1 MLAVLLI
8 IVLFVALSIYFFFR
22 AEKLQ
27 HSLLRLNRETSNKL
41 KENTALTKSI
51 ALIASNHEEFA
62 KSRLQKLLTNKE
74 QCSGN
79 IELIKPLINNYAVIF
94 SECLKEKGKLQVAA
108 KKCFENQGAHDYK
121 EFVNK
126 VIKNDEKIQRL
137 WTSNN
142 VIGFISLVEALLVKY
157 ESVETDSSST
167 QSTLKNLETNKN

>member
-51 ALIASNHEEFA
+51 ALIVSNHEEFA

-74 QCSGN
+74 QCSES

-157 ESVETDSSST
+157 ESIETDSSSI
-167 QSTLKNLETNKN
+167 QSTAP